1 MMELIVNVSADWG
14 IGRNN
19 ELLVSL
25 HADLKRF
32 REITS
37 GHTVILGRK
46 TLQTFPGG
54 RPLKNRRNIILSTS
68 PTYIVEGA
76 EVAHSL
82 AEVFSLI
89 SPEEMC
95 YVIGGE
101 SVYRLLLPYC
111 TRALVT
117 KSYGSFAADR
127 FFPDLDA
134 DPNWQ
139 IEAKYEMLEE
149 NGVSFQYIDYVN
161 LSPLPIPG
169 GAECT
174 R

>member
-1 MMELIVNVSADWG
+1 MNVSADWG
-14 IGRNN
+14 IGRENQ
-19 ELLVSL
+19 LLVSL

-68 PTYIVEGA
+68 EAYQVPGA

-82 AEVFSLI
+82 QELFALL
-89 SPEEMC
+89 SPDAAC
-95 YVIGGE
+95 YVIGGA

-111 TRALVT
+111 TRARVT
-117 KSYGSFAADR
+117 KSYVHFDADR
-127 FFPDLDA
+127 FFPNLDA
-134 DPNWQ
+134 DPGWQ
-139 IEAKYEMLEE
+139 IEAASELLEE
-149 NGVSFQYIDYVN
+149 NQVAFQYIDYVN
-161 LSPLPIPG
+161 LSPLPIPEV
-169 GAECT
+169 ANV
-174 R
+174 